1 MVAKRWKWYG
11 LAVGGLSLLLAWGT
25 GWAQQ
30 DKQQDIPDA
39 PSTVQPPAPFPAET
53 APAAKEQPPAVNA
66 APPEAAEPT
75 APEPVTSVPPADSN
89 SRDDLPRYTV
99 RVNFVL
105 VPVTV
110 KDPDDRLVN
119 GLLPKDFAIY
129 ENGERQKMTFFTSD
143 PFPLSAAVVFDLG
156 MPDSDVQKVNQ
167 SFPALQGAFS
177 QFDEVSLYTYSSTVS
192 QVKDF
197 GVAGRQLAE
206 TLGELQTKRGR
217 NDGPPVL
224 GGPFGPQGPTV
235 NNAPVGHPV
244 PPIVTAPKEGH
255 VINDAILMAAIDL
268 SHRERTRRKI
278 IFVISN
284 GREFGSKASY
294 SDVLK
299 VLQTNGI
306 TVYGLGLGSNIVPGL
321 SRLEK
326 LHIPRLGTDNI
337 LPKYA
342 SATGGELFA
351 GLSRQEIHEVYARAI
366 GDARNQYTIG
376 YNTKATPSSAYREI
390 EVRVARPDLKVYARA
405 GYFPTPPAPIR

>member
-1 MVAKRWKWYG
+1 MSGKRWEIRG
-11 LAVGGLSLLLAWGT
+11 LAVLVVGLGLALGMA
-25 GWAQQ
+25 WAQQ
-30 DKQQDIPDA
+30 SNQQDIPDA
-39 PSTVQPPAPFPAET
+39 PSTAQPPAPFPNDT
-53 APAAKEQPPAVNA
+53 APAPKENPPSDTTAPDEAATPA
-66 APPEAAEPT
+66 APA
-75 APEPVTSVPPADSN
+75 PVTTVPASEVNSREDLYKISVP
-89 SRDDLPRYTV
+89 
-99 RVNFVL
+99 VNFVL

-110 KDPDDRLVN
+110 KDTDDRLVN

-129 ENGERQKMTFFTSD
+129 ENGEKQKMTFFTSD
-143 PFPLSAAVVFDLG
+143 PFPLSAAVIFDLG

-167 SFPALQGAFS
+167 TFPALEGAFS

-192 QVKDF
+192 QVNDF

-206 TLGELQTKRGR
+206 TLGELKTKRGR

-235 NNAPVGHPV
+235 NNAPVGQPV
-244 PPIVTAPKEGH
+244 PPLVTAPKEGH

-268 SHRERTRRKI
+268 SRRERNRRKI

-306 TVYGLGLGSNIVPGL
+306 TVYGLGLGANILPGMG
-321 SRLEK
+321 RLEK

-376 YNTKATPSSAYREI
+376 YNTRAIPGAAYREI
-390 EVRVARPDLKVYARA
+390 EVRVARRDLKIYARA
-405 GYFPTPPAPIR
+405 GYIPAPPPPAR

>member
-1 MVAKRWKWYG
+1 MFRKHWEIRG
-11 LAVGGLSLLLAWGT
+11 LAVCVLAFGLAWG
-25 GWAQQ
+25 QQ
-30 DKQQDIPDA
+30 KDQQDIPDA
-39 PSTVQPPAPFPAET
+39 PSAAQPPAPFPSET
-53 APAAKEQPPAVNA
+53 APAPKEQPPAEAPAPEA
-66 APPEAAEPT
+66 APP
-75 APEPVTSVPPADSN
+75 APAPVTTVPEVNSREDLYKISVP
-89 SRDDLPRYTV
+89 
-99 RVNFVL
+99 VNFVL

-110 KDPDDRLVN
+110 KDGDDRMVN

-143 PFPLSAAVVFDLG
+143 PFPLSAAVVLDLG
-156 MPDSDVQKVNQ
+156 MQDSDVQKVNGTF
-167 SFPALQGAFS
+167 SALQGAFS

-197 GVAGRQLAE
+197 GAAGQQLAE
-206 TLGELQTKRGR
+206 TLGELKTKRGR

-224 GGPFGPQGPTV
+224 GGPFGAQGPTV
-235 NNAPVGHPV
+235 NNTPVGHPV
-244 PPIVTAPKEGH
+244 PPMATAPKEAH
-255 VINDAILMAAIDL
+255 VINDAILMAAVDL

-278 IFVISN
+278 IFVITS
-284 GREFGSKASY
+284 GREYGSKASY

-306 TVYGLGLGSNIVPGL
+306 TVYGLGLGANLPGI

-342 SATGGELFA
+342 SATGGEVFA
-351 GLSRQEIHEVYARAI
+351 GVSRNDIHDVYAQAI

-376 YNTKATPSSAYREI
+376 YNTRATPGASYREI

-405 GYFPTPPAPIR
+405 GYIPTPPVPVR